1 MPERPRVALLIETSN
16 HYGRELLRGIRQWE
30 RENGPWALRFVEQG
44 RGATVPRW
52 LKDWQ
57 GHGVIARVENAGIAR
72 SLRATGLPVVD
83 VSAAVSPP
91 VFPQV
96 VTDSRRVTELALQH
110 FRERGLK
117 QVAYCGT
124 DRFRWAAQRGEYFS
138 ELAKL
143 AGIRC
148 DLYPVKARSPEVDF
162 RVLAQWLRQLPKPV
176 GVLASYDVR
185 GQQVIQACQEA
196 GLRVPDEVAVL
207 GAHNDE
213 LLCELCDPPMSSV
226 RPDAQRAGREAAAR
240 LALLMTGKQ
249 GAVGVTQIEP
259 LGVKVRQSTDMV
271 AVADPRVAEV
281 VRFAQAHACEGI
293 NVADLLRA
301 VPMARTALERRCQES
316 LGCTPRELL
325 ERIRLDH
332 VRRWLSDTD
341 AAVEEIAERTGYS
354 YPEYLTVA
362 FKRVEGVTPRAWR
375 MRRRM
380 S

>member
-1 MPERPRVALLIETSN
+1 MPKRPRVALLIETSN

-72 SLRATGLPVVD
+72 SLKATGLPVVD
-83 VSAAVSPP
+83 VSAAVSKP

-96 VTDSRRVTELALQH
+96 VTDSRRVTEMALGH

-117 QVAYCGT
+117 QVAYCGS

-138 ELAKL
+138 ELAEQHE
-143 AGIRC
+143 ISC

-226 RPDAQRAGREAAAR
+226 RPDAQRAGREAASR
-240 LALLMTGKQ
+240 LALLMTGTR
-249 GAVGVTQIEP
+249 GEVDVTRIEP
-259 LGVKVRQSTDMV
+259 LGIEVRQSTDMV
-271 AVADPRVAEV
+271 AVADQRVAEV

-375 MRRRM
+375 MRRRK

>member
-1 MPERPRVALLIETSN
+1 MPKRPRVALLIETSN

-30 RENGPWALRFVEQG
+30 REHGPWALRFVEQG

-72 SLRATGLPVVD
+72 SLKATGLPVVD
-83 VSAAVSPP
+83 VSAAVGRP

-96 VTDSRRVTELALQH
+96 VTDSRRVTELALAH
-110 FRERGLK
+110 FRERGLQ
-117 QVAYCGT
+117 QVAYCGSVG
-124 DRFRWAAQRGEYFS
+124 FRWAVQRG
-138 ELAKL
+138 
-143 AGIRC
+143 
-148 DLYPVKARSPEVDF
+148 RS
-162 RVLAQWLRQLPKPV
+162 LPKPV

-196 GLRVPDEVAVL
+196 NLRVPDEVAVL

-226 RPDAQRAGREAAAR
+226 RPDAQRAGREAAER
-240 LALLMTGKQ
+240 LARMMAGGREKIE
-249 GAVGVTQIEP
+249 VTHIEP
-259 LGVKVRQSTDMV
+259 LGVEVRQSTDMV
-271 AVADPRVAEV
+271 AVADQRLAAV
-281 VRFAQAHACEGI
+281 VRHAQAHACEGI

-332 VRRWLSDTD
+332 VRRWLRDSD
-341 AAVEEIAERTGYS
+341 ASVEEIAERTGYA

-375 MRRRM
+375 MRARKT
-380 S
+380 